1 MVDTKIVLPIVTVSI
16 VLFLAVIFFNQTVSY
31 KTRSQIIPLIGIA
44 GLAIV
49 LWVIYQ
55 PRKKHGYI

>member
-1 MVDTKIVLPIVTVSI
+1 MVDTKIVLPMVTVSI

-31 KTRSQIIPLIGIA
+31 HIRSQIVPIIGIA

>member
-1 MVDTKIVLPIVTVSI
+1 MVDTKIVLPMVTVSI

-31 KTRSQIIPLIGIA
+31 QTRSQIIPLIGIA